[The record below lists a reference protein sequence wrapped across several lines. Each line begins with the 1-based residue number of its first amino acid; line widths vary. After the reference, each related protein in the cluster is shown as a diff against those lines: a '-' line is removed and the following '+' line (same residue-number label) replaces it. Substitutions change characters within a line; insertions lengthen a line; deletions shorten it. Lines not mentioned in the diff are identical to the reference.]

1 MVPQPLLA
9 SSGMQKTEAVWKPT
23 LTEIH
28 SPNEIHEE
36 QLCVYTCAYIYILY
50 MYTQYVYIYIYVYNR
65 KYDVDINDV
74 STRISRH
81 QRNTVTKQQAF
92 GNAVN
97 LLVA

>member
-1 MVPQPLLA
+1 MC
-9 SSGMQKTEAVWKPT
+9 
-23 LTEIH
+23 IH
-28 SPNEIHEE
+28 MCLYIYTVY
-36 QLCVYTCAYIYILY
+36 VYTVC
-50 MYTQYVYIYIYVYNR
+50 VYIYVYNR

>member
-1 MVPQPLLA
+1 MR
-9 SSGMQKTEAVWKPT
+9 
-23 LTEIH
+23 
-28 SPNEIHEE
+28 NNY
-36 QLCVYTCAYIYILY
+36 VYTHVL
-50 MYTQYVYIYIYVYNR
+50 IYIYVYNR

-81 QRNTVTKQQAF
+81 QRNRVTKQQAF

>member
-36 QLCVYTCAYIYILY
+36 QLCVYTFVYIHS
-50 MYTQYVYIYIYVYNR
+50 MCIYIYMYNR
-65 KYDVDINDV
+65 KYYVDINDV
-74 STRISRH
+74 STRIK
-81 QRNTVTKQQAF
+81 T
-92 GNAVN
+92 
-97 LLVA
+97 

>member
-36 QLCVYTCAYIYILY
+36 QLCVYTCAYIYI
-50 MYTQYVYIYIYVYNR
+50 YVYNR
-65 KYDVDINDV
+65 KYDVNINDV

-81 QRNTVTKQQAF
+81 QRNRVTKQQAF